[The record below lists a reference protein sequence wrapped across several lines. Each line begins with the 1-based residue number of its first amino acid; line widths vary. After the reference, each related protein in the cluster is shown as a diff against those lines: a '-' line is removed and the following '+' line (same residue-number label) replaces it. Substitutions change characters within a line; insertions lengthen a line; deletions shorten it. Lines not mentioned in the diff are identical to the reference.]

1 MLELLFNG
9 VFELKID
16 IHEIITLLE
25 NMGVK
30 DISCDDALLGFIMR
44 ETINQIKSHCNISA
58 IPKNAKETVISII
71 IGKYLKS
78 LKSVGKLELNA
89 LDFDAVPKSV
99 SLGDTKVEFTGSDT
113 TDEKRLD
120 LLIDSWISSGLS
132 SLNHFRKMVW

>member
-1 MLELLFNG
+1 M
-9 VFELKID
+9 KID

-30 DISCDDALLGFIMR
+30 NISCDDALLGFIMH
-44 ETINQIKSHCNISA
+44 ETINQVKSHCNISA
-58 IPKNAKETVISII
+58 IPKNAKEIVISII

-78 LKSVGKLELNA
+78 LKSVGKLELNE
-89 LDFDAVPKSV
+89 LDFDAAPKSV
-99 SLGDTKVEFTGSDT
+99 SLGDTKVEFTGNDIT
-113 TDEKRLD
+113 NEKRLD

>member
-1 MLELLFNG
+1 M
-9 VFELKID
+9 FELKID

-30 DISCDDALLGFIMR
+30 DISCDDALLGFIMH
-44 ETINQIKSHCNISA
+44 ETINQVKSHCNISA

-78 LKSVGKLELNA
+78 LKSVGKLELNE
-89 LDFDAVPKSV
+89 LDFDAAPKSV
-99 SLGDTKVEFTGSDT
+99 SLGDTKVEFTGNDT

>member
-1 MLELLFNG
+1 M
-9 VFELKID
+9 KID

-30 DISCDDALLGFIMR
+30 NISCDDALLGFIMH
-44 ETINQIKSHCNISA
+44 ETINQVKSHCNISA

-78 LKSVGKLELNA
+78 LKSVGKLELNE
-89 LDFDAVPKSV
+89 LDFDAAPKSV
-99 SLGDTKVEFTGSDT
+99 SLGDTKVEFTGNDI

-120 LLIDSWISSGLS
+120 LLIESWISSGLS

>member
-1 MLELLFNG
+1 
-9 VFELKID
+9 VFELKFD

-30 DISCDDALLGFIMR
+30 DISCDDALLGFIMH

-99 SLGDTKVEFTGSDT
+99 SLGDTKVEFTGNDT

-132 SLNHFRKMVW
+132 SLNHFRKMAW

>member
-1 MLELLFNG
+1 M
-9 VFELKID
+9 KID

-30 DISCDDALLGFIMR
+30 DISCDDALLGFIMH
-44 ETINQIKSHCNISA
+44 ETINQVKSHCNISA

-78 LKSVGKLELNA
+78 LKSVGKLELNE
-89 LDFDAVPKSV
+89 LDFDAAPKSV
-99 SLGDTKVEFTGSDT
+99 SLGDTKVEFTGNDT

>member
-1 MLELLFNG
+1 MRIE
-9 VFELKID
+9 

-30 DISCDDALLGFIMR
+30 DISCDDALLGFIMH
-44 ETINQIKSHCNISA
+44 ETINQVKSHCNIST

-78 LKSVGKLELNA
+78 LKAVGKLELSD

-99 SLGDTKVEFTGSDT
+99 SLGDTKVEFTGNDT
-113 TDEKRLD
+113 TDEERLES
-120 LLIDSWISSGLS
+120 LLDSWVSSGLS
-132 SLNHFRKMVW
+132 SLNHFRKMAW